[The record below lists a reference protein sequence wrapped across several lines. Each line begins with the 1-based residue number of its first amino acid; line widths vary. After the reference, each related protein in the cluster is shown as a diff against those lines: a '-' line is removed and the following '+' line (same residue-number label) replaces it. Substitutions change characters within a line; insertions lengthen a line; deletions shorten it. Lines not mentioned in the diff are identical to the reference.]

1 MPLSALV
8 NAIGMSFRLVPP
20 GVAHI
25 GSPVTE
31 HKRSP
36 TDLTHR
42 RQILAAPFW
51 IAETPTTQR
60 EYAAVTGSYPSYFR
74 SDEDARASDRP
85 VESVSWRHATQ
96 FCVLLSN
103 LHKERM
109 AGRSYRL
116 PSEVEW
122 EYACRAGTVT
132 AFNVGDDLTPASAN
146 FDGTFPYID
155 GPPGAYLASTTPVRA
170 YHANK
175 FGLFDLHGN
184 VWELCLD
191 SYRRD
196 ALPLGSGAPR
206 VLRGGSWHSYG
217 RFCRSAA
224 REATETDAGY
234 FDQGFRVVCVT
245 RQRS

>member
-1 MPLSALV
+1 MPLPVLV
-8 NAIGMSFRLVPP
+8 NSIGMRFRLVPP
-20 GVAHI
+20 GVAYI

-31 HKRSP
+31 HRRSP
-36 TDLTHR
+36 TDLKHHR
-42 RQILAAPFW
+42 QVLPTAFW

-60 EYAAVTGSYPSYFR
+60 EYAAVTDSYPSYF
-74 SDEDARASDRP
+74 SHNEGVRASDRP
-85 VESVSWRHATQ
+85 VESVSWRDTEQ
-96 FCVLLSN
+96 FCALLSK
-103 LHKERM
+103 LHQERM
-109 AGRSYRL
+109 MGRSYR
-116 PSEVEW
+116 PPREVEW

-132 AFNVGDDLTPASAN
+132 AFNVGDDLRPDSAN

-155 GPPGAYLASTTPVRA
+155 GPPGAYLAGTTPVRS
-170 YHANK
+170 YGANN

-196 ALPLGSGAPR
+196 ALPLGPAGPR

-217 RFCRSAA
+217 QFCRSAA
-224 REATETDAGY
+224 REATEPDVGY

-245 RQRS
+245 NQRA

>member
-1 MPLSALV
+1 MPLPVLV
-8 NAIGMSFRLVPP
+8 NTIGMRFRLVPA
-20 GVAHI
+20 GVADL

-36 TDLTHR
+36 TDLRHR
-42 RQILAAPFW
+42 RQIVATPFW
-51 IAETPTTQR
+51 FAETPTTQR

-74 SDEDARASDRP
+74 RDEDARTGDRP
-85 VESVSWRHATQ
+85 VESVSWRDARQ

-103 LHKERM
+103 LHNEWL

-122 EYACRAGTVT
+122 EYACRAGNIT

-155 GPPGAYLASTTPVRA
+155 GPPGAYLASTTPVRT
-170 YHANK
+170 YSANE

-196 ALPLGSGAPR
+196 ALPLGSAIPR

-217 RFCRSAA
+217 QFCRSAA
-224 REATETDAGY
+224 REATEPDVGY

-245 RQRS
+245 NQRA